1 MSKWIAITGGCGYV
15 GSHIAAS
22 IKQNTDYK
30 TLLIDNRAELLPHTH
45 VYADSVIHDDYA
57 GDRTLNAIRSVKPVA
72 IVHCAAS
79 SLVGPSQLEP
89 ARYYEENVVKLT
101 RFLNFLR
108 TMEHKNVVFSSS
120 SSVYGD
126 GDGISP
132 FVERDTYRPM
142 SVYGKTKMMGEILLH
157 DYYTAYGINSVS
169 FRYFNAVGA
178 LESATIGQEPGATH
192 LVAKIMESILN
203 NTSLEIYGDDWPT
216 YDKTCI
222 RDYVHVSDIADAHV
236 KGIEWLLNN
245 QGAHVYNIGSSR
257 GASVREVI
265 SAVERVTGHAVNTTV
280 TKRRVGD
287 PAWLVANVSKIRQDL
302 GWSATKS
309 LEQIVADAYRWYTSD
324 TFNNIKR

>member
-1 MSKWIAITGGCGYV
+1 MSKWVAITGGCGYV

-30 TLLIDNRAELLPHTH
+30 TLLIDNRAELLTHTH
-45 VYADSVIHDDYA
+45 VYADSVVHDDYV
-57 GDRTLNAIRSVKPVA
+57 GDSSLNAIRSVRPVA
-72 IVHCAAS
+72 IVHCAAA
-79 SLVGPSQLEP
+79 SLVGPSQFDP
-89 ARYYEENVVKLT
+89 AKYYDENVVKLA

-108 TMEHKNVVFSSS
+108 SFDHKNVVFSSS

-142 SVYGKTKMMGEILLH
+142 NVYGKTKMMGEILLH
-157 DYYTAYGINSVS
+157 DYYTAYSINSVS

-178 LESATIGQEPGATH
+178 SESATIGQEPGATH
-192 LVAKIMESILN
+192 LVAKIIESILN
-203 NTSLEIYGDDWPT
+203 ATTLEIYGDDWPT
-216 YDKTCI
+216 HDKTCI

-236 KGIEWLLNN
+236 KAIQWLIQNP
-245 QGAHVYNIGSSR
+245 GAHVYNIGSSQ

-265 SAVERVTGHAVNTTV
+265 STVERVTGHRVNTTV

-287 PAWLVANVSKIRQDL
+287 PAWLVANVSKIRQDI
-302 GWSATKS
+302 GWTATKS

-324 TFNNIKR
+324 TFKKIKR